1 MKNDLTKE
9 ECYANE
15 KDALMHETI
24 KRCSMLYK
32 MAEKPCSETCMCWLW
47 SCGYGW
53 FDTLEKLSNKLE
65 AINLMIYPK
74 YNVRIQ
80 AEQVKEKFSTLRFYY
95 SIVADPPWYIRWYE
109 AATEF
114 AFNIISKLDFGGIKR
129 ILIEEG
135 FDKIEEKTFDTKDE
149 FEVERERYKGVT
161 NVSFEEIDGKFIMKT
176 KHWHAPKYKTVST
189 KHKFLYWLYE
199 KRYLIMHFMSSALNW
214 MPSTKQ
220 NIIQAGLY
228 DTVDELI
235 RDAEIECS
243 NYCETCGRRI
253 GTKYSPTCTTRGWI
267 KQICKECADK
277 IGCEYVSKGKIWKS
291 GEIIGEVKKLNEEEN
306 DDEA

>member
-1 MKNDLTKE
+1 MKTELTE
-9 ECYANE
+9 NEQQYADE

-24 KRCSMLYK
+24 KNCSMLYK

-53 FDTLEKLSNKLE
+53 FDVLEKLSNKLE

-74 YNVRIQ
+74 YRVRIQ

-95 SIVADPPWYIRWYE
+95 SIVIDPPWYIRWYE
-109 AATEF
+109 NLMEF
-114 AFNIISKLDFGGIKR
+114 TFNMISKLDFGSINR
-129 ILIEEG
+129 VLLEEG

-149 FEVERERYKGVT
+149 FEDERKRYKGVT

-176 KHWHAPKYKTVST
+176 KYWHSPKYKMVST
-189 KHKFLYWLYE
+189 KHKFLYQLYE
-199 KRYLIMHFMSSALNW
+199 KRYSIMHFMSSLVDW
-214 MPSTKQ
+214 MPSTEQ
-220 NIIQAGLY
+220 NIIQSSIY
-228 DTVDELI
+228 DTVDKLI

-277 IGCEYVSKGKIWKS
+277 IDCEYVSEGKIWKS
-291 GEIIGEVKKLNEEEN
+291 GEIIGEVKKFN
-306 DDEA
+306 D

>member
-1 MKNDLTKE
+1 MKTELTE
-9 ECYANE
+9 NEQQYADE

-24 KRCSMLYK
+24 KQCSILYK

-53 FDTLEKLSNKLE
+53 FDVLEKLSNKLE
-65 AINLMIYPK
+65 SINLMIYPK

-80 AEQVKEKFSTLRFYY
+80 ADQVKEKFSTLRFYY

-109 AATEF
+109 AIMEF
-114 AFNIISKLDFGGIKR
+114 TMFKLLEKLEFKPQR
-129 ILIEEG
+129 I
-135 FDKIEEKTFDTKDE
+135 
-149 FEVERERYKGVT
+149 VERDGYESIDKKFFDSREEYEAEKKAFSNASNVT
-161 NVSFEEIDGKFIMKT
+161 FEELDNKFVMIT
-176 KHWHAPKYKTVST
+176 KVWHPAKYKTIATSNKMFHWFYT
-189 KHKFLYWLYE
+189 
-199 KRYLIMHFMSSALNW
+199 KRYVFKNWLRYALKWESS
-214 MPSTKQ
+214 KQ
-220 NIIQAGLY
+220 QHIIINSLY
-228 DTVDELI
+228 DVVNKLV

-277 IGCEYVSKGKIWKS
+277 IGCEYVSEGKIWKS
-291 GEIIGEVKKLNEEEN
+291 SEIIGEVKKFN
-306 DDEA
+306 D